1 MHDQIKLSEIQAPGG
16 AVVIRVQGE
25 LTASTTPALVKRCQ
39 SIREEGKN
47 LVLNLAEV
55 SFIASNGVG
64 GLLAMVEDYRDAGQ
78 KLRLVSLS
86 TATDSVIRLLNLDR
100 FFDIDASEGAALRAL
115 GS

>member
-16 AVVIRVQGE
+16 TVVIRVEGE

-39 SIREEGKN
+39 AIREEGKD
-47 LVLNLAEV
+47 LVLNMAEV

-86 TATDSVIRLLNLDR
+86 TAADSVIRLLNLDR
-100 FFDIDASEGAALRAL
+100 FFDIDPSEGAALRAI